1 MIRRFLF
8 LGFSSA
14 LLLAAAGGCQANKN
28 KVAPPE
34 PPVVPVSRPVDRE
47 VTDYVDFTGRTE
59 AIHSVDIRP
68 RVSGYLV
75 EMPFE
80 EGAEVKKGDLLFVVD
95 PRPYQA
101 QVDQAQGQVD
111 LYQASLKLAK
121 TTLARD
127 RAINNL
133 SRGSI
138 SQQQF
143 DQEQAQVDEAQAR
156 VDAYKKSMELY
167 VINHEWT
174 RVLAPIDG
182 QISRYYLTLGN
193 LVDQNQTLLTTIV
206 SVDPMYAYFEMDEP
220 TLLRI
225 RHVANEGRV
234 KMYKGRP
241 KMTVL
246 MGLQGEE
253 GFPHEGDINFFN
265 NQVNPT
271 TGSILVRGLFPN
283 PMPKGGQRLL
293 SPGMFVRIRLPIG
306 EPHRAQLVIDRAVAS
321 DQDKKFVYVLD
332 AENKVQYRRVTTG
345 ALQEDGLRVI
355 EEGLKGDESIVVGA
369 LQQVRPRMVVKP
381 DPVPMPT
388 LGPPPGEAAPA
399 SRKSASPGSAP
410 GKSALPGS
418 APGKSASP
426 AAEPSKPAA
435 PWTGPARSAFPP
447 AESRK
452 PSPPESGKSAFPPPG
467 PAASKPSPPEPGK
480 TASSPA
486 ETTKR

>member
-1 MIRRFLF
+1 MSRLLF
-8 LGFSSA
+8 LGLSCSLVVA
-14 LLLAAAGGCQANKN
+14 SAGGCQGNKTR
-28 KVAPPE
+28 VAPAE
-34 PPVVPVSRPVDRE
+34 LLVVPVSHPVDRE

-59 AIHSVDIRP
+59 AVHSVDIRP

-75 EMPFE
+75 QMPFE

-127 RAINNL
+127 RAINSL

-143 DQEQAQVDEAQAR
+143 DQEQATVDEAQAR

-220 TLLRI
+220 TDLRI
-225 RHVANEGRV
+225 RRVANEGRIKSFKDRK
-234 KMYKGRP
+234 KMP
-241 KMTVL
+241 VL

-253 GFPHEGDINFFN
+253 GFPHVGNIDFFN
-265 NQVNPT
+265 NQFNPT
-271 TGSILVRGLFPN
+271 TGSILVRGVFPN
-283 PMPKGGQRLL
+283 PAPAGGQRLL
-293 SPGMFVRIRLPIG
+293 TPGRFVRIRLPIG
-306 EPHRAQLVIDRAVAS
+306 EPHRAHLVIDRAVAS

-332 AENKVQYRRVTTG
+332 ANNKVQYQRVTTG

-355 EEGLKGDESIVVGA
+355 REGLKGDEWIVVGA
-369 LQQVRPRMVVKP
+369 LQQIRPRMEVKP
-381 DPVPMPT
+381 EPVPMPT
-388 LGPPPGEAAPA
+388 LGPAPGETPPA
-399 SRKSASPGSAP
+399 SGKSAPPRSEP
-410 GKSALPGS
+410 GKSAPPRS
-418 APGKSASP
+418 EPGKP
-426 AAEPSKPAA
+426 APPRSEPGKPAP
-435 PWTGPARSAFPP
+435 PWTGPDQSAFPP
-447 AESRK
+447 PNSRK
-452 PSPPESGKSAFPPPG
+452 PSQSESGKSA
-467 PAASKPSPPEPGK
+467 
-480 TASSPA
+480 SSPA
-486 ETTKR
+486 GTTQR